1 MRHKR
6 TKVNILK
13 NRIAE
18 LRKNKKVSQDD
29 VAKALGITRQ
39 AISLYERGEHEPK
52 LETWKKL
59 ASFFDVSVPYLQRIK
74 TNFDLLT
81 SETKDFILNKL
92 DSNYFSSD
100 KGKNRKQIVQLK
112 DAINEYAKYAQLKP
126 APKEIEKD
134 SADSRYKYWS
144 DNFSFLFSKK
154 HLVNWVNRFNYF
166 TSNQLKHHMRY
177 SSFIMTMTELIES
190 QTITKFQTNIGIY
203 VTDKVGFDL
212 ESSFKSFERHLGFSK
227 NINSLEKQFDEY
239 IDSIKKIKS
248 NILKSTKGVN
258 LESYAKKK
266 RIERDIEREYL
277 DLQLYSKDFND
288 FSKKN
293 LKTISK
299 KYDDIYIYIAIL
311 LRKYKLKRKQDVTK
325 IDEYLALSNVTDNF
339 R

>member
-1 MRHKR
+1 
-6 TKVNILK
+6 
-13 NRIAE
+13 
-18 LRKNKKVSQDD
+18 
-29 VAKALGITRQ
+29 
-39 AISLYERGEHEPK
+39 
-52 LETWKKL
+52 
-59 ASFFDVSVPYLQRIK
+59 
-74 TNFDLLT
+74 
-81 SETKDFILNKL
+81 
-92 DSNYFSSD
+92 
-100 KGKNRKQIVQLK
+100 
-112 DAINEYAKYAQLKP
+112 
-126 APKEIEKD
+126 
-134 SADSRYKYWS
+134 
-144 DNFSFLFSKK
+144 
-154 HLVNWVNRFNYF
+154 
-166 TSNQLKHHMRY
+166 MRY

-239 IDSIKKIKS
+239 IDSVKKIKS

>member
-1 MRHKR
+1 M
-6 TKVNILK
+6 NILK

-18 LRKNKKVSQDD
+18 LRKNKKASQDD

-59 ASFFDVSVPYLQRIK
+59 ASFFDVSVPYLQGIEP
-74 TNFDLLT
+74 NFDLLT

-112 DAINEYAKYAQLKP
+112 DAINEYAKYAKLKP

-266 RIERDIEREYL
+266 RIERDIELEYL

>member
-1 MRHKR
+1 M
-6 TKVNILK
+6 NILK

-18 LRKNKKVSQDD
+18 LRKNKKASQDD

-59 ASFFDVSVPYLQRIK
+59 ASFFDVSVPYLQGIEP
-74 TNFDLLT
+74 NFDLLT

>member
-1 MRHKR
+1 M
-6 TKVNILK
+6 NILK

-18 LRKNKKVSQDD
+18 LRKNKKASQDD

-59 ASFFDVSVPYLQRIK
+59 ASFFDVSVPYLQGIEP
-74 TNFDLLT
+74 NFDLLT
-81 SETKDFILNKL
+81 SETKDFILNEL

>member
-18 LRKNKKVSQDD
+18 LRKNKKASQDD

-59 ASFFDVSVPYLQRIK
+59 ASFFDVSVPYLQGIEP
-74 TNFDLLT
+74 NFDLLT

-126 APKEIEKD
+126 APKEIEKN

>member
-1 MRHKR
+1 
-6 TKVNILK
+6 
-13 NRIAE
+13 
-18 LRKNKKVSQDD
+18 
-29 VAKALGITRQ
+29 
-39 AISLYERGEHEPK
+39 
-52 LETWKKL
+52 
-59 ASFFDVSVPYLQRIK
+59 
-74 TNFDLLT
+74 
-81 SETKDFILNKL
+81 
-92 DSNYFSSD
+92 
-100 KGKNRKQIVQLK
+100 
-112 DAINEYAKYAQLKP
+112 
-126 APKEIEKD
+126 
-134 SADSRYKYWS
+134 
-144 DNFSFLFSKK
+144 
-154 HLVNWVNRFNYF
+154 
-166 TSNQLKHHMRY
+166 MRY

-311 LRKYKLKRKQDVTK
+311 LRKYKLKRKQDVTN

>member
-1 MRHKR
+1 
-6 TKVNILK
+6 
-13 NRIAE
+13 
-18 LRKNKKVSQDD
+18 
-29 VAKALGITRQ
+29 
-39 AISLYERGEHEPK
+39 
-52 LETWKKL
+52 
-59 ASFFDVSVPYLQRIK
+59 
-74 TNFDLLT
+74 
-81 SETKDFILNKL
+81 
-92 DSNYFSSD
+92 
-100 KGKNRKQIVQLK
+100 
-112 DAINEYAKYAQLKP
+112 
-126 APKEIEKD
+126 
-134 SADSRYKYWS
+134 
-144 DNFSFLFSKK
+144 
-154 HLVNWVNRFNYF
+154 NYF

-212 ESSFKSFERHLGFSK
+212 ESSFKSFERHLVFSK

-239 IDSIKKIKS
+239 IDSVKKIKS
-248 NILKSTKGVN
+248 NILKSKKGVN